1 MARRARRKGR
11 PVKDGDIQ
19 LDEYDRGG
27 QDTFS
32 DEVSLHN
39 SKQ

>member
-1 MARRARRKGR
+1 MARRARRRGR

-19 LDEYDRGG
+19 LDEYDRAGL
-27 QDTFS
+27 DTFS
-32 DEVSLHN
+32 DEVSVHN